1 MSCVS
6 VKLFFTA
13 RSREQGLHV
22 AQWLSLLHYYIQLDM
37 NSGSAQVEIMI
48 AACQRSV
55 IVRISDMVCTTSN
68 PARGRPEIVR
78 VVRIYG
84 NGPGW
89 KES

>member
-1 MSCVS
+1 MNCFS

-22 AQWLSLLHYYIQLDM
+22 AQWLSLLHYYIQLD
-37 NSGSAQVEIMI
+37 SDSAQVEILI

-55 IVRISDMVCTTSN
+55 IVRISDMVCTSSN
-68 PARGRPEIVR
+68 PARGRSEIVR
-78 VVRIYG
+78 MVRIYG
-84 NGPGW
+84 NGPEW